1 MRWRSSSES
10 SPSLPH
16 FREVP
21 FSWSVR
27 GGEESAVLG
36 LEPGVWVIEK
46 PVEKGTERREEADA
60 KEQLHRQEAFPGTN
74 KAVLNPRYLPSLQ
87 AVLFFNL
94 QNFF

>member
-27 GGEESAVLG
+27 GGEESTVLG

-46 PVEKGTERREEADA
+46 PVEEGTERREEADA
-60 KEQLHRQEAFPGTN
+60 KEQLHRQGAFPGTS
-74 KAVLNPRYLPSLQ
+74 KSVLNPRYLPSIK
-87 AVLFFNL
+87 AVWRFNL